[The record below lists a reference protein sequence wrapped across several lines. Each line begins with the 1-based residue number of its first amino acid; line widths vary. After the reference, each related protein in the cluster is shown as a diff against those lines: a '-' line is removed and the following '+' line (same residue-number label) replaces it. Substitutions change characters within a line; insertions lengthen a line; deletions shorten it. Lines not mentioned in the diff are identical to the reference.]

1 MQVQRPKPIRLTCR
15 VRCALA
21 THRRGARGG
30 VPKRTPPYEDIVSA
44 LAVIALLL
52 LAPAASIAQTVPGA
66 AWATTTPQEAGWSPD
81 LVARA
86 NEYADGIGTATLLVV
101 QHGVIVDSLG
111 TTSNRLEL
119 HSVRKSLL
127 SALIGIAVGERR
139 IGLDQTLAQL
149 GIDDV
154 PPPLTPEEKQAT
166 VQDLLES
173 RSGVYHVALYET
185 DGERLHRPARGSH
198 PSGTFWYYNNW
209 DFNALGAIYEHAT
222 GQSIFAA
229 FQSRIAQ
236 PIGMQDYRPFDGRY
250 VIGSQSAIPA
260 YPFHMSARDLAR
272 FGLLYLHGGQW
283 NGRQIVPASWV
294 SESTT
299 PRSVTSIPSGY
310 AYLWWT
316 ALPGQGVPDMALPPG
331 AFWADGAGGQL
342 VVVDP
347 ADDLVVVHQT
357 NGTRVRRREFGHIM
371 WLIRQAAHAPNPGP
385 DPAEPLMR

>member
-1 MQVQRPKPIRLTCR
+1 MSVAGGMSVRR
-15 VRCALA
+15 VAQCL
-21 THRRGARGG
+21 G
-30 VPKRTPPYEDIVSA
+30 
-44 LAVIALLL
+44 LALLL
-52 LAPAASIAQTVPGA
+52 LAPDAAVAQTWPGA
-66 AWATTTPQEAGWSPD
+66 EWGKTTPQAAGWSPD
-81 LVARA
+81 LMAHA
-86 NEYADGIGTATLLVV
+86 KDYAQGIGTATLLVV
-101 QHGVIVDSLG
+101 QHGLVVDSLG
-111 TTSNRLEL
+111 YTAGRLEL
-119 HSVRKSLL
+119 HSMRKSLL
-127 SALIGIAVGERR
+127 SSLIGIAVGERR

-154 PPPLTPEEKQAT
+154 PPPLTAEEKQAT

-198 PSGTFWYYNNW
+198 PPGTFWYYNNW
-209 DFNALGAIYEHAT
+209 DFNVLGMIYEHAV

-250 VIGSQSAIPA
+250 VTGSESSIPA

-272 FGLLYLHGGQW
+272 FGLLYLYGGRW
-283 NGRQIVPASWV
+283 NGQQIVPASWV
-294 SESTT
+294 TESTT

-316 ALPGQGVPDMALPPG
+316 GLQGQGVPEMGLPPG
-331 AFWADGAGGQL
+331 SFWADGAEGQF

-357 NGTRVRRREFGHIM
+357 DGTRVRRRDFGHIM
-371 WLIRQAAHAPNPGP
+371 WLIRQAAHTANPGA
-385 DPAEPLMR
+385 DPAERHQTR